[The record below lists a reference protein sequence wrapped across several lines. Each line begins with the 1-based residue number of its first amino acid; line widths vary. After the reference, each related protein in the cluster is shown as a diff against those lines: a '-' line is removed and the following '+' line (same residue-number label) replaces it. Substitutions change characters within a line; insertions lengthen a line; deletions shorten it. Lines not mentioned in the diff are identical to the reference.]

1 MGESFQKLNLT
12 NAYLFA
18 AALQDEEICR
28 NLLEIVL
35 NKEIPRV
42 KAHAE
47 HTLFLDS
54 DFKSVRFDVYAS
66 DEDEVS
72 YDVEMQNDDARN
84 LPKRSRYYQGEM
96 DVTFLKP
103 GEDYNQLKPSYIIF
117 ICSFDPFG
125 EGRYQYVF
133 EEYCRD
139 AGILLGDE
147 TQKIFFNTNGTDQEN
162 ITPELLHLFAYLKQS
177 TEEVAEMH
185 PDEKIRN
192 IHERV
197 KYLKR
202 DRKLEAGYMTME
214 EYIREEAERRAK
226 LMAPSIAESMA
237 ETFAKPMAETL
248 AKPMAESMA
257 ETLAK
262 PMAETLAKPMAES
275 MAESLAASKVA
286 QSILSL
292 VAELGT
298 IPAEEQQRIA
308 GEQDDETLEKWLKLA
323 ARSTT
328 VEEFLS
334 GM

>member
-1 MGESFQKLNLT
+1 
-12 NAYLFA
+12 
-18 AALQDEEICR
+18 
-28 NLLEIVL
+28 
-35 NKEIPRV
+35 
-42 KAHAE
+42 
-47 HTLFLDS
+47 
-54 DFKSVRFDVYAS
+54 
-66 DEDEVS
+66 
-72 YDVEMQNDDARN
+72 
-84 LPKRSRYYQGEM
+84 
-96 DVTFLKP
+96 
-103 GEDYNQLKPSYIIF
+103 
-117 ICSFDPFG
+117 
-125 EGRYQYVF
+125 
-133 EEYCRD
+133 
-139 AGILLGDE
+139 
-147 TQKIFFNTNGTDQEN
+147 
-162 ITPELLHLFAYLKQS
+162 
-177 TEEVAEMH
+177 MH

-226 LMAPSIAESMA
+226 LMAPSIAES
-237 ETFAKPMAETL
+237 T
-248 AKPMAESMA
+248 A

-275 MAESLAASKVA
+275 LAASKVA

-292 VAELGT
+292 AAELGT

>member
-1 MGESFQKLNLT
+1 
-12 NAYLFA
+12 
-18 AALQDEEICR
+18 
-28 NLLEIVL
+28 
-35 NKEIPRV
+35 
-42 KAHAE
+42 
-47 HTLFLDS
+47 
-54 DFKSVRFDVYAS
+54 
-66 DEDEVS
+66 
-72 YDVEMQNDDARN
+72 
-84 LPKRSRYYQGEM
+84 
-96 DVTFLKP
+96 
-103 GEDYNQLKPSYIIF
+103 
-117 ICSFDPFG
+117 
-125 EGRYQYVF
+125 
-133 EEYCRD
+133 
-139 AGILLGDE
+139 
-147 TQKIFFNTNGTDQEN
+147 
-162 ITPELLHLFAYLKQS
+162 
-177 TEEVAEMH
+177 MH

-237 ETFAKPMAETL
+237 ET
-248 AKPMAESMA
+248 
-257 ETLAK
+257 LAK
-262 PMAETLAKPMAES
+262 PMAETLAKP

-292 VAELGT
+292 AAELGT
-298 IPAEEQQRIA
+298 IPAEQQQRIA

>member
-1 MGESFQKLNLT
+1 
-12 NAYLFA
+12 
-18 AALQDEEICR
+18 
-28 NLLEIVL
+28 
-35 NKEIPRV
+35 
-42 KAHAE
+42 
-47 HTLFLDS
+47 
-54 DFKSVRFDVYAS
+54 
-66 DEDEVS
+66 
-72 YDVEMQNDDARN
+72 
-84 LPKRSRYYQGEM
+84 
-96 DVTFLKP
+96 
-103 GEDYNQLKPSYIIF
+103 
-117 ICSFDPFG
+117 
-125 EGRYQYVF
+125 
-133 EEYCRD
+133 
-139 AGILLGDE
+139 
-147 TQKIFFNTNGTDQEN
+147 
-162 ITPELLHLFAYLKQS
+162 
-177 TEEVAEMH
+177 MH

-202 DRKLEAGYMTME
+202 DRKFEAGYMTME

-237 ETFAKPMAETL
+237 ETL

-257 ETLAK
+257 ETLA
-262 PMAETLAKPMAES
+262 ESLAKP

-292 VAELGT
+292 AAELGT
-298 IPAEEQQRIA
+298 IPAEQQQRIA

>member
-1 MGESFQKLNLT
+1 MGECFQTLNLT

-28 NLLEIVL
+28 NVLEIALDRKITAV
-35 NKEIPRV
+35 RS
-42 KAHAE
+42 HAE

-54 DFKSVRFDVYAS
+54 DFKSVRFDVYAL
-66 DEDEVS
+66 DAEEVS
-72 YDVEMQNDDARN
+72 YDVEMQNDFGRD
-84 LPKRSRYYQGEM
+84 LPRRCRYYQAEL
-96 DVTFLKP
+96 DVSSLKP
-103 GEDYNQLKPSYIIF
+103 GEDYKELKPSYIIF
-117 ICSFDPFG
+117 ICAFDPFG
-125 EGRYQYVF
+125 KGRYQYVF
-133 EEYCRD
+133 EEYCKE
-139 AGILLGDE
+139 AGLALGDG
-147 TQKIFFNTNGTDQEN
+147 TQKIFFNTNGTDSEN
-162 ITPELLHLFAYLKQS
+162 ITPQLLHLFEYLKQS
-177 TEEVAEMH
+177 TEEVANMH
-185 PDEKIRN
+185 NDEKIQL
-192 IHERV
+192 IHRRV
-197 KYLKR
+197 EYLKR

-237 ETFAKPMAETL
+237 ETL

-257 ETLAK
+257 ETLA
-262 PMAETLAKPMAES
+262 ESLAKP

-292 VAELGT
+292 AAELGT
-298 IPAEEQQRIA
+298 IPAEQQQRIA

>member
-1 MGESFQKLNLT
+1 
-12 NAYLFA
+12 
-18 AALQDEEICR
+18 
-28 NLLEIVL
+28 
-35 NKEIPRV
+35 
-42 KAHAE
+42 
-47 HTLFLDS
+47 
-54 DFKSVRFDVYAS
+54 
-66 DEDEVS
+66 
-72 YDVEMQNDDARN
+72 
-84 LPKRSRYYQGEM
+84 
-96 DVTFLKP
+96 
-103 GEDYNQLKPSYIIF
+103 
-117 ICSFDPFG
+117 
-125 EGRYQYVF
+125 
-133 EEYCRD
+133 
-139 AGILLGDE
+139 
-147 TQKIFFNTNGTDQEN
+147 
-162 ITPELLHLFAYLKQS
+162 
-177 TEEVAEMH
+177 MH

-226 LMAPSIAESMA
+226 PMAPSIAES
-237 ETFAKPMAETL
+237 MAETL

-257 ETLAK
+257 ETLAES
-262 PMAETLAKPMAES
+262 MAETRAESMAEPLAESLAKPL
-275 MAESLAASKVA
+275 AESLAASKVA

-292 VAELGT
+292 AAELGT

>member
-1 MGESFQKLNLT
+1 M
-12 NAYLFA
+12 
-18 AALQDEEICR
+18 C
-28 NLLEIVL
+28 
-35 NKEIPRV
+35 
-42 KAHAE
+42 
-47 HTLFLDS
+47 
-54 DFKSVRFDVYAS
+54 
-66 DEDEVS
+66 
-72 YDVEMQNDDARN
+72 
-84 LPKRSRYYQGEM
+84 
-96 DVTFLKP
+96 
-103 GEDYNQLKPSYIIF
+103 
-117 ICSFDPFG
+117 
-125 EGRYQYVF
+125 
-133 EEYCRD
+133 
-139 AGILLGDE
+139 
-147 TQKIFFNTNGTDQEN
+147 
-162 ITPELLHLFAYLKQS
+162 
-177 TEEVAEMH
+177 MH

-202 DRKLEAGYMTME
+202 DRKFEAGYMTME

-237 ETFAKPMAETL
+237 ETL

-257 ETLAK
+257 ETLA
-262 PMAETLAKPMAES
+262 ESLAKP

-292 VAELGT
+292 AAELGT
-298 IPAEEQQRIA
+298 IPAEQQQRIA

>member
-1 MGESFQKLNLT
+1 MGETETESDQCIFVCSSPAGRGDLQKS
-12 NAYLFA
+12 AQ
-18 AALQDEEICR
+18 ALPA
-28 NLLEIVL
+28 L
-35 NKEIPRV
+35 
-42 KAHAE
+42 
-47 HTLFLDS
+47 S
-54 DFKSVRFDVYAS
+54 
-66 DEDEVS
+66 
-72 YDVEMQNDDARN
+72 
-84 LPKRSRYYQGEM
+84 G
-96 DVTFLKP
+96 
-103 GEDYNQLKPSYIIF
+103 
-117 ICSFDPFG
+117 
-125 EGRYQYVF
+125 
-133 EEYCRD
+133 
-139 AGILLGDE
+139 GDE
-147 TQKIFFNTNGTDQEN
+147 TQKIFFHTNGTDQEN

-237 ETFAKPMAETL
+237 E
-248 AKPMAESMA
+248 
-257 ETLAK
+257 
-262 PMAETLAKPMAES
+262 S

-292 VAELGT
+292 AAELGT

>member
-1 MGESFQKLNLT
+1 
-12 NAYLFA
+12 
-18 AALQDEEICR
+18 
-28 NLLEIVL
+28 
-35 NKEIPRV
+35 
-42 KAHAE
+42 
-47 HTLFLDS
+47 
-54 DFKSVRFDVYAS
+54 
-66 DEDEVS
+66 
-72 YDVEMQNDDARN
+72 
-84 LPKRSRYYQGEM
+84 
-96 DVTFLKP
+96 
-103 GEDYNQLKPSYIIF
+103 
-117 ICSFDPFG
+117 
-125 EGRYQYVF
+125 
-133 EEYCRD
+133 
-139 AGILLGDE
+139 
-147 TQKIFFNTNGTDQEN
+147 
-162 ITPELLHLFAYLKQS
+162 
-177 TEEVAEMH
+177 MH

-237 ETFAKPMAETL
+237 ESMAETLAESMAESMAETL

-257 ETLAK
+257 ETLAES
-262 PMAETLAKPMAES
+262 MAETLAES
-275 MAESLAASKVA
+275 MAASKVA

-292 VAELGT
+292 AAELGT

>member
-1 MGESFQKLNLT
+1 
-12 NAYLFA
+12 
-18 AALQDEEICR
+18 
-28 NLLEIVL
+28 
-35 NKEIPRV
+35 
-42 KAHAE
+42 
-47 HTLFLDS
+47 
-54 DFKSVRFDVYAS
+54 
-66 DEDEVS
+66 
-72 YDVEMQNDDARN
+72 
-84 LPKRSRYYQGEM
+84 
-96 DVTFLKP
+96 
-103 GEDYNQLKPSYIIF
+103 
-117 ICSFDPFG
+117 
-125 EGRYQYVF
+125 
-133 EEYCRD
+133 
-139 AGILLGDE
+139 
-147 TQKIFFNTNGTDQEN
+147 
-162 ITPELLHLFAYLKQS
+162 
-177 TEEVAEMH
+177 MH

-202 DRKLEAGYMTME
+202 DRKLGAGYMTME

-237 ETFAKPMAETL
+237 ET
-248 AKPMAESMA
+248 
-257 ETLAK
+257 LAK
-262 PMAETLAKPMAES
+262 PMAETLAKP

-292 VAELGT
+292 AAELGT

>member
-1 MGESFQKLNLT
+1 
-12 NAYLFA
+12 
-18 AALQDEEICR
+18 
-28 NLLEIVL
+28 
-35 NKEIPRV
+35 
-42 KAHAE
+42 
-47 HTLFLDS
+47 
-54 DFKSVRFDVYAS
+54 
-66 DEDEVS
+66 
-72 YDVEMQNDDARN
+72 
-84 LPKRSRYYQGEM
+84 
-96 DVTFLKP
+96 
-103 GEDYNQLKPSYIIF
+103 
-117 ICSFDPFG
+117 
-125 EGRYQYVF
+125 
-133 EEYCRD
+133 
-139 AGILLGDE
+139 
-147 TQKIFFNTNGTDQEN
+147 
-162 ITPELLHLFAYLKQS
+162 
-177 TEEVAEMH
+177 MH

-226 LMAPSIAESMA
+226 LMA
-237 ETFAKPMAETL
+237 ETL
-248 AKPMAESMA
+248 AKP
-257 ETLAK
+257 
-262 PMAETLAKPMAES
+262 

-292 VAELGT
+292 AAELGT

>member
-1 MGESFQKLNLT
+1 
-12 NAYLFA
+12 
-18 AALQDEEICR
+18 
-28 NLLEIVL
+28 
-35 NKEIPRV
+35 
-42 KAHAE
+42 
-47 HTLFLDS
+47 
-54 DFKSVRFDVYAS
+54 
-66 DEDEVS
+66 
-72 YDVEMQNDDARN
+72 
-84 LPKRSRYYQGEM
+84 
-96 DVTFLKP
+96 
-103 GEDYNQLKPSYIIF
+103 
-117 ICSFDPFG
+117 
-125 EGRYQYVF
+125 
-133 EEYCRD
+133 
-139 AGILLGDE
+139 
-147 TQKIFFNTNGTDQEN
+147 
-162 ITPELLHLFAYLKQS
+162 
-177 TEEVAEMH
+177 MH

-192 IHERV
+192 IHESV

-237 ETFAKPMAETL
+237 ETL

-257 ETLAK
+257 ETLAES
-262 PMAETLAKPMAES
+262 MAETRAES

-292 VAELGT
+292 AAELGS

>member
-1 MGESFQKLNLT
+1 
-12 NAYLFA
+12 
-18 AALQDEEICR
+18 
-28 NLLEIVL
+28 
-35 NKEIPRV
+35 
-42 KAHAE
+42 
-47 HTLFLDS
+47 
-54 DFKSVRFDVYAS
+54 
-66 DEDEVS
+66 
-72 YDVEMQNDDARN
+72 
-84 LPKRSRYYQGEM
+84 
-96 DVTFLKP
+96 
-103 GEDYNQLKPSYIIF
+103 
-117 ICSFDPFG
+117 
-125 EGRYQYVF
+125 
-133 EEYCRD
+133 
-139 AGILLGDE
+139 
-147 TQKIFFNTNGTDQEN
+147 
-162 ITPELLHLFAYLKQS
+162 
-177 TEEVAEMH
+177 MH

-237 ETFAKPMAETL
+237 ET
-248 AKPMAESMA
+248 
-257 ETLAK
+257 LAK
-262 PMAETLAKPMAES
+262 PMAETLAKPT
-275 MAESLAASKVA
+275 AESLAASKVA

-292 VAELGT
+292 AAELGS

>member
-1 MGESFQKLNLT
+1 
-12 NAYLFA
+12 
-18 AALQDEEICR
+18 
-28 NLLEIVL
+28 
-35 NKEIPRV
+35 
-42 KAHAE
+42 
-47 HTLFLDS
+47 
-54 DFKSVRFDVYAS
+54 
-66 DEDEVS
+66 
-72 YDVEMQNDDARN
+72 
-84 LPKRSRYYQGEM
+84 
-96 DVTFLKP
+96 
-103 GEDYNQLKPSYIIF
+103 
-117 ICSFDPFG
+117 
-125 EGRYQYVF
+125 
-133 EEYCRD
+133 
-139 AGILLGDE
+139 
-147 TQKIFFNTNGTDQEN
+147 
-162 ITPELLHLFAYLKQS
+162 
-177 TEEVAEMH
+177 MH

-237 ETFAKPMAETL
+237 ETLAKPMAEL
-248 AKPMAESMA
+248 MAESLAESMA
-257 ETLAK
+257 ETLAES
-262 PMAETLAKPMAES
+262 MAETLAES
-275 MAESLAASKVA
+275 MAASKVA

-292 VAELGT
+292 AAELGT